1 MASAVSMHLRETK
14 GDGIEDNTH
23 THKAARIGPSNQ
35 TAIKVLKLK
44 TKKEKEVVFIFIVL
58 SFF

>member
-23 THKAARIGPSNQ
+23 THKAARIGP
-35 TAIKVLKLK
+35 
-44 TKKEKEVVFIFIVL
+44 
-58 SFF
+58 

>member
-23 THKAARIGPSNQ
+23 THTHKKAARIGP
-35 TAIKVLKLK
+35 
-44 TKKEKEVVFIFIVL
+44 
-58 SFF
+58 